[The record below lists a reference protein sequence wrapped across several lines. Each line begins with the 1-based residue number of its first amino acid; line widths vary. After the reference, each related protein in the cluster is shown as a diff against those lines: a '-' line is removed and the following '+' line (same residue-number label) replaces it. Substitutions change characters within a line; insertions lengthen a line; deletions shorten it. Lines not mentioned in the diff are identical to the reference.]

1 MTFAKMAEK
10 KKILIVEDE
19 FYLAETIK
27 ARLEYQGY
35 EVLYA
40 ENGAEALKL
49 LASTPVDLVLMDVMM
64 PVMDGWEAT
73 RRIKADPK
81 LKALPVIFLTA
92 RAQHEDHI
100 KAHEVGGDDYLS
112 KPFESEELLDIIKK
126 WIEKT
131 SK

>member
-1 MTFAKMAEK
+1 MP

-27 ARLEYQGY
+27 ARLEYAGY
-35 EVLYA
+35 EVATA
-40 ENGAEALKL
+40 ENGAEGLKFL
-49 LASTPVDLVLMDVMM
+49 GQGKPDLILMDVMM

-81 LKALPVIFLTA
+81 LKQIPVIFLTA

-112 KPFESEELLDIIKK
+112 KPFEADELMAMIKK
-126 WIEKT
+126 WIEKS